1 MNKIFGGGGLLRSSH
16 ITPEPPVASS
26 RGKHF
31 PGFSFSLLS
40 LQIPDKNEFYNNGKW
55 LPEMVWVD
63 LAGPPSRITPALW
76 DVF

>member
-1 MNKIFGGGGLLRSSH
+1 MGIDQKPRLPCIEKKVLAANS
-16 ITPEPPVASS
+16 E
-26 RGKHF
+26 GKQF

-55 LPEMVWVD
+55 LPEMVRVD
-63 LAGPPSRITPALW
+63 LAGPPPRIMSALW